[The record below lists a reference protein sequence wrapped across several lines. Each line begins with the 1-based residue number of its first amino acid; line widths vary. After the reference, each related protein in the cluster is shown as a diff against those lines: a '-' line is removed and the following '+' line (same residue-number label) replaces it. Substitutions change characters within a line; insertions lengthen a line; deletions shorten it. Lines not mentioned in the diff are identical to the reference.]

1 MGPSSPGGEVFEKG
15 RQPLNITRFGWTAY
29 AVAAVTLVLDQIS
42 KLWILGLLG
51 REQGATL
58 PLLGPI
64 HLTMVHNY
72 GMSFGLLKNSDWGR
86 WLLTGFSILV
96 VIGLAIWARKAV
108 KLLPALGIGM
118 IIGGA
123 IGNNLIDR
131 VLYGYVVDFIDVS
144 RLHFPWVF
152 NVADSGISIGVAL
165 LLLDSFLTGED
176 KLSHQAE

>member
-1 MGPSSPGGEVFEKG
+1 LASLK
-15 RQPLNITRFGWTAY
+15 ITRLGWTAY
-29 AVAAVTLVLDQIS
+29 AIAAATVVLDQVS

-51 REQGATL
+51 RAEGGSL

-64 HLTMVHNY
+64 RLTMVHNY
-72 GMSFGLLKNSDWGR
+72 GMSFGLLKDHVEWGR
-86 WLLTGFSILV
+86 WLLTGFSVLV
-96 VIGLAIWARKAV
+96 VIGLALWARKATKV
-108 KLLPALGIGM
+108 LPTVGIGM

-144 RLHFPWVF
+144 RLYFPWIF

-165 LLLDSFLTGED
+165 LLLDSFLSEEN
-176 KLSHQAE
+176 KLSHQTE

>member
-1 MGPSSPGGEVFEKG
+1 MIS
-15 RQPLNITRFGWTAY
+15 ITRQGWIAY
-29 AVAAVTLVLDQIS
+29 AIAAVTVVLDQLS

-51 REQGATL
+51 REPGASL

-72 GMSFGLLKNSDWGR
+72 GMSFGLLRDSDWGR
-86 WLLTGFSILV
+86 WLLIGFSILV
-96 VIGLAIWARKAV
+96 VIGLAVWVHKATRP
-108 KLLPALGIGM
+108 LLAVGIGL

-131 VLYGYVVDFIDVS
+131 VIYGYVVDFIDVS

-152 NVADSGISIGVAL
+152 NIADSGISVGVAL
-165 LLLDSFLTGED
+165 LLLDSFLSEEN
-176 KLSHQAE
+176 KLSHQTE

>member
-1 MGPSSPGGEVFEKG
+1 LPSLS
-15 RQPLNITRFGWTAY
+15 ITRQGWIAY
-29 AVAAVTLVLDQIS
+29 AVAAATVVLDQIS

-51 REQGATL
+51 REQGASL
-58 PLLGPI
+58 PLLGPL

-72 GMSFGLLKNSDWGR
+72 GMSWGLLRNSEWGR
-86 WLLTGFSILV
+86 WLLIGFSVVV
-96 VIGLAIWARKAV
+96 VIGLALWIRKAIRP
-108 KLLPALGIGM
+108 LPALGVGM

-152 NVADSGISIGVAL
+152 NVADSGISVGVAL
-165 LLLDSFLTGED
+165 LLLDSFLSEEK
-176 KLSHQAE
+176 KLSHQTE

>member
-1 MGPSSPGGEVFEKG
+1 MK
-15 RQPLNITRFGWTAY
+15 ITRLGWTAY
-29 AVAAVTLVLDQIS
+29 AIAAATLVLDQIS

-51 REQGATL
+51 RAQGASL

-86 WLLTGFSILV
+86 WLLIGFSILV
-96 VIGLAIWARKAV
+96 VIGLAWWARKAT
-108 KLLPALGIGM
+108 KLLPAIGIGM

-123 IGNNLIDR
+123 VGNNLIDR

-144 RLHFPWVF
+144 RLYFPWVF

-165 LLLDSFLTGED
+165 LLLDSFLSEEN
-176 KLSHQAE
+176 KLSHRTE

>member
-1 MGPSSPGGEVFEKG
+1 MASLK
-15 RQPLNITRFGWTAY
+15 ITRLGWTAY
-29 AVAAVTLVLDQIS
+29 ATAAAVLVLDQLS
-42 KLWILGLLG
+42 KLWILSFLG
-51 REQGATL
+51 REQGASV
-58 PLLGPI
+58 PLLGPL

-86 WLLTGFSILV
+86 WLLIGFSIVV
-96 VIGLAIWARKAV
+96 VIGLAIWARKAT

-144 RLHFPWVF
+144 RLYFPWVF
-152 NVADSGISIGVAL
+152 NVADSGISVGVAL
-165 LLLDSFLTGED
+165 LLLDSFLFEES
-176 KLSHQAE
+176 KLSR

>member
-1 MGPSSPGGEVFEKG
+1 MT
-15 RQPLNITRFGWTAY
+15 ITRQGWIAY
-29 AVAAVTLVLDQIS
+29 AIAAATVVLDQIS

-51 REQGATL
+51 REQGASL
-58 PLLGPI
+58 PLLGPV

-72 GMSFGLLKNSDWGR
+72 GMSFGLLRNSEWGR
-86 WLLTGFSILV
+86 WLLIGFSVLV
-96 VIGLAIWARKAV
+96 VIGLAIWVRKAIRP
-108 KLLPALGIGM
+108 LPALGIGM

-152 NVADSGISIGVAL
+152 NVADSGISVGVAL
-165 LLLDSFLTGED
+165 LLLDSFLSEEK
-176 KLSHQAE
+176 KLSHQTE

>member
-1 MGPSSPGGEVFEKG
+1 MT
-15 RQPLNITRFGWTAY
+15 ITRQGWIAY
-29 AVAAVTLVLDQIS
+29 AVAAATVVLDQIS

-51 REQGATL
+51 REQGASL

-72 GMSFGLLKNSDWGR
+72 GMSFGLLRNSEWGR
-86 WLLTGFSILV
+86 WLLIGFSVLV
-96 VIGLAIWARKAV
+96 VIGLAIWVRKAIRP
-108 KLLPALGIGM
+108 LPALGIGM

-152 NVADSGISIGVAL
+152 NVADSGISVGVAL
-165 LLLDSFLTGED
+165 LLLDSFVSEEK
-176 KLSHQAE
+176 KLSHQTE

>member
-1 MGPSSPGGEVFEKG
+1 LK
-15 RQPLNITRFGWTAY
+15 ITRLGWTAY
-29 AVAAVTLVLDQIS
+29 AVAAATLVLDQVS

-51 REQGATL
+51 REQGSSL
-58 PLLGPI
+58 QLLGPLR
-64 HLTMVHNY
+64 LTMVHNY

-86 WLLTGFSILV
+86 WLLTGFSIV
-96 VIGLAIWARKAV
+96 VVVALAVWARKGR
-108 KLLPALGIGM
+108 KLLPALGVGM

-144 RLHFPWVF
+144 RLYFPWVF

-165 LLLDSFLTGED
+165 LLLDSFLSEES
-176 KLSHQAE
+176 KLSHQTE

>member
-1 MGPSSPGGEVFEKG
+1 MK
-15 RQPLNITRFGWTAY
+15 ITRLGWTAY
-29 AVAAVTLVLDQIS
+29 AVAAATLVLDQVS

-51 REQGATL
+51 REQGSSL
-58 PLLGPI
+58 QLLGPLR
-64 HLTMVHNY
+64 LTMVHNY

-86 WLLTGFSILV
+86 WLLTGFSIV
-96 VIGLAIWARKAV
+96 VVVALAVWARKGR
-108 KLLPALGIGM
+108 KLLPALGVGM

-144 RLHFPWVF
+144 RLYFPWVF

-165 LLLDSFLTGED
+165 LLLDSFLSEES
-176 KLSHQAE
+176 KLSHQTE